1 MNKLK
6 AIIVEDNGFMAMA
19 LEDLLGQFSQS
30 VRLAGSA
37 NSGETAI
44 EIIREVKPDVVFLD
58 VELQDMTGFE
68 LLRRLPDIRFKTVF
82 TTAYSHY
89 AIEAFQINA
98 LHYLVKPIKRHELSE
113 AIQRCLASSYNPDKF
128 SAAISNIDR
137 NFSSNGKLIL
147 PTQTGT
153 LRFSF
158 QQITHLEGERN
169 YSFIHLLNG
178 GKVLSSKNLAYF
190 EDALD
195 EHQFFRC
202 HRSFIINKVH
212 VESVGHEIVLLK
224 NGQQIPV
231 SRRKKMQV
239 LEWMHV

>member
-6 AIIVEDNGFMAMA
+6 AIIVEDNGFMATA
-19 LEDLLGQFSQS
+19 LEDLLRQFSQS
-30 VRLAGSA
+30 VSLAGLA

-113 AIQRCLASSYNPDKF
+113 AIQRCLASSYNADKF
-128 SAAISNIDR
+128 SATISDIDR

>member
-6 AIIVEDNGFMAMA
+6 AIIVEDNGFMATA
-19 LEDLLGQFSQS
+19 LEDLLRQFSQS
-30 VRLAGSA
+30 VSLAGSA
-37 NSGETAI
+37 DSGETAI

-82 TTAYSHY
+82 TTSYSHY

-98 LHYLVKPIKRHELSE
+98 LHYLVKPINRQDLSE
-113 AIQRCLASSYNPDKF
+113 AIQRCLVSSHNPDKF
-128 SAAISNIDR
+128 NAAISNIDR
-137 NFSSNGKLIL
+137 NFSNDGKLIL

-153 LRFSF
+153 LRFTF
-158 QQITHLEGERN
+158 LQITHLEGERN
-169 YSFIHLLNG
+169 YSFIHLTNG

-195 EHQFFRC
+195 DHQFFRC

-212 VESVGHEIVLLK
+212 VQSVNHGLVLLK
-224 NGQQIPV
+224 NGLQIPV

-239 LEWMHV
+239 LDWMNA

>member
-30 VRLAGSA
+30 VSLAGSA

>member
-30 VRLAGSA
+30 VSLAGSA

-169 YSFIHLLNG
+169 YSFIHLING

>member
-30 VRLAGSA
+30 VSLAGSA

-169 YSFIHLLNG
+169 YSFIHLIDR
-178 GKVLSSKNLAYF
+178 K
-190 EDALD
+190 
-195 EHQFFRC
+195 
-202 HRSFIINKVH
+202 
-212 VESVGHEIVLLK
+212 SVV
-224 NGQQIPV
+224 
-231 SRRKKMQV
+231 
-239 LEWMHV
+239 

>member
-30 VRLAGSA
+30 VSLAGSA

-98 LHYLVKPIKRHELSE
+98 LHYLVKPIKRHDLSE
-113 AIQRCLASSYNPDKF
+113 AIQRCLASSYNADKF
-128 SAAISNIDR
+128 SAAISDIDR

-169 YSFIHLLNG
+169 YSFIHLING